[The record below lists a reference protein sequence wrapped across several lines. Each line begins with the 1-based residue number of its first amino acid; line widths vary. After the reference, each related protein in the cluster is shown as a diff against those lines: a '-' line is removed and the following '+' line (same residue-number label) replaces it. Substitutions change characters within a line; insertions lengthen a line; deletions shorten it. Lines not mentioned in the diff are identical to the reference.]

1 MMAVKAVLQYSPD
14 PTHES
19 QKFRFRLDEL
29 IACIDHRIELRNQRK
44 RTSRRHPQETRSYL
58 ATLRLRLVRAKRSDS
73 TTVDWSQLTDAT
85 PRQLPFFIMYLLEI
99 GGGVVIC
106 SECQQEYPASQL
118 TAQHWWS
125 LSFGGDALLC
135 PERHI
140 VYSTTS
146 KIGSAMDGEDV
157 ISYSP
162 VEDE

>member
-1 MMAVKAVLQYSPD
+1 MMALKAVLQYSPD
-14 PTHES
+14 STHES
-19 QKFRFRLDEL
+19 QKIQFLLDEL

-44 RTSRRHPQETRSYL
+44 RTSRRHPQETRSFL

-73 TTVDWSQLTDAT
+73 TTVEWSQLTEAN

-99 GGGVVIC
+99 GGVVIC

-118 TAQHWWS
+118 TAHQWWS

-135 PERHI
+135 SEQHI

-162 VEDE
+162 VEAE